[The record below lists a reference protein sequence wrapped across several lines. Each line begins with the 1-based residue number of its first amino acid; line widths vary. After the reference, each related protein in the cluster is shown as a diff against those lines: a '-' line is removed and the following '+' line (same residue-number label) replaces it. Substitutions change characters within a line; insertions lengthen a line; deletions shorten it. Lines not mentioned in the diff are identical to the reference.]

1 MMAPVVP
8 VSSWAPPPVALPWMA
23 AANAPKGL
31 ARRLALSELPQA
43 VGDRRT
49 HFLYAPNHVA
59 DLLGPH
65 NSRIRVTF
73 QSGPTGARTLH
84 LRGMSCFVAPLGGRP
99 SPAVLL
105 EHGCDV
111 ALVTPRAQELGHLRV
126 ATGKASPGETVFPVG
141 GELVAIA
148 TDDCG
153 DAILF
158 DFGPGSEAYFVY
170 TRGRSAPRPRRG

>member
-1 MMAPVVP
+1 MAV
-8 VSSWAPPPVALPWMA
+8 
-23 AANAPKGL
+23 ANAPKGL

-49 HFLYAPNHVA
+49 HFLHAPNHVA